1 MNEITTEQNIEPEQ
15 EKGQYFT
22 TNETLQ
28 EKVCSFILNKP
39 TCVLEPCVGKG
50 HLVNYIQG
58 KMENLRF
65 DMYEIDETLEMI
77 GDLEPK
83 DVTYQDFLLCDIEK
97 KYQSIV
103 GNPPFVKTKSG
114 NLYHD
119 FIWKCYELLDD
130 KGELVFIVPSD
141 FLKLTSS
148 GKILCEMLENGTF
161 THIFQPNKEN
171 LFDHASIDVIVFRY
185 CKDKKLTNKVIIN
198 GTEKYLMNMN
208 GIVTFSDTKKRKVPR
223 ALGEDFTIFV
233 GMVSGKEAVFKN
245 NLLGDKEVLN
255 GKNLVEN
262 YIILEDFPCDNDKVN
277 EYMLEHKSELM
288 ERKIR
293 KFTEKNWYQ
302 WGALRNIESVK
313 EHEGKECIYVK
324 TLTRSKEVGFIDN
337 VRLFGGG
344 LLVMI
349 PKKKMNLSKILE
361 KINSESFR
369 NNYMYSGRFKI
380 GHKQLSNAVV

>member
-1 MNEITTEQNIEPEQ
+1 
-15 EKGQYFT
+15 
-22 TNETLQ
+22 
-28 EKVCSFILNKP
+28 
-39 TCVLEPCVGKG
+39 
-50 HLVNYIQG
+50 
-58 KMENLRF
+58 
-65 DMYEIDETLEMI
+65 
-77 GDLEPK
+77 
-83 DVTYQDFLLCDIEK
+83 
-97 KYQSIV
+97 
-103 GNPPFVKTKSG
+103 VKTKSG

-171 LFDHASIDVIVFRY
+171 LFNHASIDVIVFRY
-185 CKDKKLTNKVIIN
+185 CKDKKLNNKVIIN

-349 PKKKMNLSKILE
+349 PKKKMNLHKVLE